1 MDQPAGTE
9 LRLRVKSERVS
20 FMLGVEQDSGNHCSI
35 TSHQLSLYPYHAREQ
50 GCGAALIFCG
60 SGSSSFLNADPD
72 PAALKL
78 RIRIQFNFFGSK
90 LTL

>member
-35 TSHQLSLYPYHAREQ
+35 TSHQLALSLPLSCAKARLWSRINFLRIRIQQFSE
-50 GCGAALIFCG
+50 CG
-60 SGSSSFLNADPD
+60 SGSSCFKIADPD
-72 PAALKL
+72 PA
-78 RIRIQFNFFGSK
+78 
-90 LTL
+90 